1 MKGRDV
7 DGIRLPDGRPV
18 LSPDAVEFIA
28 RLVRKFGPRRA
39 ELLERRGDFRR
50 ALLDGRRPG
59 FLKATTGIRT
69 SSWTVAAA
77 PMDLRDRRVEIT
89 GPTDAKMTINAL
101 NSGARVFMADFEDAH
116 SPVWTATLEGQ
127 RVLFEAVRGTL
138 QYDAP
143 DGRPYRLAPQRAVLM
158 VRPRGWHLLEPH
170 VQIDGEAAPA
180 SLVDFGL
187 FFFHNAREL
196 VRRGT
201 GPYFYLPKLEH
212 YPEARLWNDILDFA
226 EDAVELPRG
235 TVRATVLIETLPAAF
250 EMEEILYELR
260 THSAGLNCGRW
271 DYIFSVIKQFRD
283 DPSFVLPE
291 RGQLGMEIPFLASYA
306 TLLVRTCH
314 RRGAHAI
321 GGMAAYIP
329 IRGDEVANAEALA
342 RVRADKVREVALG
355 YDGTWVAHP
364 GLVPVA
370 QAVFDAAMLGPNQLD
385 RPAPELRIGP
395 DELLTVPRGTI
406 TVAGVRTN
414 VRAAL
419 RYLDAWL
426 RGTGAVAI
434 DHRMEDA
441 ATVEIS
447 RAQLWQWIRHGARA
461 EGEGP
466 VTPTLVRSLLALERD
481 DLLRESA
488 GDAGRLRGIDRASRI
503 VDELATGPGFAEF
516 FTPRAYEELEENPP
530 GTTGGRR

>member
-1 MKGRDV
+1 VAQVSPATED
-7 DGIRLPDGRPV
+7 RL
-18 LSPDAVEFIA
+18 LTPDALAFITTLT
-28 RLVRKFGPRRA
+28 RRFGGQRA
-39 ELLERRGDFRR
+39 ELLGERSRFRQ
-50 ALLDGRRPG
+50 ALAEGRTPG
-59 FLKATTGIRT
+59 FLAETSGIRS
-69 SSWTVAAA
+69 SSWTVAS
-77 PMDLRDRRVEIT
+77 PPTDLQDRRVEIT
-89 GPTDAKMTINAL
+89 GPTDPKMAINAF
-101 NSGARVFMADFEDAH
+101 NSGARVYMADFEDAH
-116 SPVWTATLEGQ
+116 SPVWASTLEGQ

-138 QYDAP
+138 TYDAP
-143 DGRPYRLAPQRAVLM
+143 DGRPYRVAPNRAVLM
-158 VRPRGWHLLEPH
+158 VRPRGFHLLERH
-170 VQIDGEAAPA
+170 LSVDGGSVPA
-180 SLVDFGL
+180 SLFDFGL

-212 YPEARLWNDILDFA
+212 FPEARLWNDIFLFA
-226 EDAVELPRG
+226 EDTVGLPHG

-260 THSAGLNCGRW
+260 EHSAGLNCGRW
-271 DYIFSVIKQFRD
+271 DYIFSFIKQFRD

-291 RGQLGMEIPFLASYA
+291 RGQLGMETHFLASYA
-306 TLLVRTCH
+306 TLLVQTCH

-321 GGMAAYIP
+321 GGMAAHIP
-329 IRGDEVANAEALA
+329 IRGNETANATALA
-342 RVRADKVREVALG
+342 QVRADKEREVALG

-370 QAVFDAAMLGPNQLD
+370 QAVFDAAMPGSNQIGLPPPS
-385 RPAPELRIGP
+385 RRIGP
-395 DELLTVPRGTI
+395 EDLLTVPQGTI
-406 TVAGVRTN
+406 TVPGVRTN

-419 RYLDAWL
+419 RYLDAWY

-466 VTPTLVRSLLALERD
+466 VTPSLVRSLLAVERES
-481 DLLRESA
+481 LLREA
-488 GDAGRLRGIDRASRI
+488 GVDVGRLWSIDRASRL
-503 VDELATGPGFAEF
+503 VEELAVGPAFPEF
-516 FTPRAYEELEENPP
+516 FTLRAYEELN
-530 GTTGGRR
+530 GDRAGAGGGGS